1 MPMKRIP
8 PPGSHPGG
16 GPGPAGTPCTE
27 RLHVARRTSSTIH
40 IHPPRRSTPACDG
53 RTRGRPAHKRSV
65 TDMAKCVSPGVPV
78 HGGDNKPDHAN
89 LGAVG
94 RKLTGEQRAP
104 SLGRSGGVGPLCV
117 NFPSA
122 RVTCPGLF
130 TALRWN
136 FGSAKSTK
144 HTGCLP
150 TTRRSMIWHGSMVFE
165 FSSLD

>member
-1 MPMKRIP
+1 MKRIP

-89 LGAVG
+89 LGALK
-94 RKLTGEQRAP
+94 RKFTVEQRA
-104 SLGRSGGVGPLCV
+104 SLLA
-117 NFPSA
+117 FPVIRAAYLQTLVLFRFPPFLTCFA
-122 RVTCPGLF
+122 RVTI
-130 TALRWN
+130 LRA
-136 FGSAKSTK
+136 S
-144 HTGCLP
+144 
-150 TTRRSMIWHGSMVFE
+150 R
-165 FSSLD
+165 LDFQI

>member
-122 RVTCPGLF
+122 NGRQLSTIIMEFWFRQVHQTHRVPSDHPQIHDLAWFYGF
-130 TALRWN
+130 
-136 FGSAKSTK
+136 
-144 HTGCLP
+144 
-150 TTRRSMIWHGSMVFE
+150 
-165 FSSLD
+165 